1 MLVVTLLHWSLG
13 HQVLGWVSVLRW
25 IRDMLLW
32 NGLRGSVLAST
43 VVAIGFTTFSTFSG
57 G

>member
-1 MLVVTLLHWSLG
+1 MLVVTLLDWSLG

-43 VVAIGFTTFSTFSG
+43 VVAIGFTTLSTFCG